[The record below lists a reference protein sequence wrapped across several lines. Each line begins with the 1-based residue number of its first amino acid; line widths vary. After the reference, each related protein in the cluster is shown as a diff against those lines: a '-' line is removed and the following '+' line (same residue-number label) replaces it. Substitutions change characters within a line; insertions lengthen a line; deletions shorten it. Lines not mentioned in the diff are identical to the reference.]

1 LSGIARH
8 IQQIKDTLPAG
19 VRLVAVSK
27 IHPASCVQEAY
38 DAGQRLFG
46 ESRPQ
51 EFMQKAAR
59 LPPGIEWHFI
69 GHLQTNK
76 VKQVVGLAR
85 LIHAVDSE
93 RLLLEIEKEAAKRTL
108 RMACLL
114 QVHIAA
120 EEAKFGFSPDELQ
133 RLFAQDF
140 FAKTPHVQL
149 AGLMGMATNTGNHQ
163 QVGREFR
170 GLKQL
175 FDQIKQAHF
184 AGDAAFCELS
194 MGMSGDYRIAIDEGS
209 TLVRIGTAI
218 FTLPLAP
225 M

>member
-1 LSGIARH
+1 LPAIAQH
-8 IQQIKDTLPAG
+8 IQQINDTLPAG

-27 IHPASCVQEAY
+27 THPASCVQEAY
-38 DAGQRLFG
+38 EAGQRIFG

-51 EFMQKAAR
+51 EFVQKAAL
-59 LPPGIEWHFI
+59 LPPDIEWHFI

-93 RLLLEIEKEAAKRTL
+93 RLLLEIEKEAAKRAL
-108 RMACLL
+108 HVACLL
-114 QVHIAA
+114 QVHIAT

-133 RLFAQDF
+133 HLFAQNF
-140 FAKTPHVQL
+140 FIHTPHVQL
-149 AGLMGMATNTGNHQ
+149 AGLMGMATNTGDHR
-163 QVGREFR
+163 QVSREFR

-175 FDQIKQAHF
+175 FDAIKQTHV
-184 AGDAAFCELS
+184 AGNPSFCELS

-218 FTLPLAP
+218 FGQLEFC
-225 M
+225 